1 MPQEVTC
8 HCALCNLEAR
18 LLSDLSYAEAGAID
32 ELFSASHGLRQH
44 SSALSLLSH
53 LKTSPMD
60 ATSDELLR
68 ELFAIRALNA
78 TIHREPS
85 RSRISP
91 NAAWDGSPR
100 RKTTAWVILRRH
112 YATGAQLSATISV
125 LQRTPGR
132 QSHFA
137 FAISRAVKRQLF
149 EWASR
154 ESGKTGLLNHF
165 DGETFTMLAGEV
177 SFERH
182 ALLRHFLHRCVTKGL
197 LTDSELNLL
206 IDFKLYGTNGEE
218 FADFNG
224 TSSNAVR
231 QSLSA
236 CSPNSAVWRDNLA
249 VEFLKLPWNPDLESR
264 RRRACPALRTM

>member
-1 MPQEVTC
+1 MPREVTC
-8 HCALCNLEAR
+8 HCALCNIEAR
-18 LLSDLSYAEAGAID
+18 LLSDLSFAEAGAID
-32 ELFSASHGLRQH
+32 KLFSTSQSLGQY
-44 SSALSLLSH
+44 SSASNLLSH
-53 LKTSPMD
+53 LKMSPAD

-68 ELFAIRALNA
+68 ELFAIRTLNPESVESLLVLAFLPMLHGTVRRVARQQPGLSHEDITQQAL
-78 TIHREPS
+78 S
-85 RSRISP
+85 FLLQFLRS
-91 NAAWDGSPR
+91 DE
-100 RKTTAWVILRRH
+100 
-112 YATGAQLSATISV
+112 
-125 LQRTPGR
+125 LQKR

-137 FAISRAVKRQLF
+137 FVISRAVKRQLF

-165 DGETFTMLAGEV
+165 NDETFSMSAGDG

-218 FADFNG
+218 LADFNG

-231 QSLSA
+231 QRLK
-236 CSPNSAVWRDNLA
+236 RLLA
-249 VEFLKLPWNPDLESR
+249 KLR
-264 RRRACPALRTM
+264 RLAQ